1 MPISTMPSAI
11 DRQTRKHYGAIGKV
25 AVEWTRFESYLAE
38 TVRMLAGVDNKYGE
52 CITAQIINVDQ
63 LLDALSALVDLRSPG
78 AADEL
83 QFKKRLERIQSIA
96 ERRDQVVHDVWTF
109 DPGTTTRWPST
120 VRKRYS
126 PGPVNMPTSEVE
138 ALAVDVEN
146 LSVEFLTFRR
156 EFLMLLHL
164 WPGQ

>member
-1 MPISTMPSAI
+1 MPSAI

-109 DPGTTTRWPST
+109 DPG
-120 VRKRYS
+120 KRYS

>member
-38 TVRMLAGVDNKYGE
+38 TVRMLAGVDNKYG
-52 CITAQIINVDQ
+52 
-63 LLDALSALVDLRSPG
+63 ALVDLRSPG